1 MRIADWIDVELRRS
15 HPRREGTRT
24 LAAEMNLFTVE
35 MEQIVSVAEGPR
47 GEPPPPTRMPTRA
60 TGPWSRPSTSKS
72 SASRRAS
79 DPHEFKFVGL
89 HPEDLAD
96 GRIVAAGD
104 VVELDPN
111 HPHNK
116 RMVDEGLLL
125 PTAGDDGVLRGEAL
139 QRRAAEL
146 DIEGRSSM
154 TADELRQ
161 AIADKEES

>member
-1 MRIADWIDVELRRS
+1 V
-15 HPRREGTRT
+15 T
-24 LAAEMNLFTVE
+24 LT
-35 MEQIVSVAEGPR
+35 
-47 GEPPPPTRMPTRA
+47 
-60 TGPWSRPSTSKS
+60 
-72 SASRRAS
+72 
-79 DPHEFKFVGL
+79 EFKFVGL
-89 HPEDLAD
+89 HPEDLSD

-146 DIEGRSSM
+146 DIEGRSGM

-161 AIADKEES
+161 AIADQEES